1 MGRAPELMLFRSC
14 SDSRAGRRVCAHQ
27 NAMDAG
33 FVRQMKRPG
42 QAVMH
47 TKMVRLFQAI
57 DAPQ

>member
-1 MGRAPELMLFRSC
+1 MGRALELMLFRSG
-14 SDSRAGRRVCAHQ
+14 SDSCAGRRGCAHQ

-47 TKMVRLFQAI
+47 AKRVRVVQSI